1 MLPVFVAHYRIFGFF
16 LCNSFLMREKVK
28 MLVSLSRGIVV
39 CFKQIVVF
47 ALMQDRVL
55 LYELSV

>member
-1 MLPVFVAHYRIFGFF
+1 
-16 LCNSFLMREKVK
+16 